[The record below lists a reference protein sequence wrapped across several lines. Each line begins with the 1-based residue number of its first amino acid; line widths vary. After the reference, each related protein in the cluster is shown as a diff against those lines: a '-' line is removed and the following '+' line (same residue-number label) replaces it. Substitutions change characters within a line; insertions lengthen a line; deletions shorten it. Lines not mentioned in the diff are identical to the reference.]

1 MFNFFKKRESRFD
14 EELQKRSQRIIDN
27 TVAQKVDEL
36 MEKERINIRYSVTL
50 ECAQII
56 ENQDKLIEALKAQIK
71 EKENIIKK
79 QDVLIAAYQAT
90 HQK

>member
-27 TVAQKVDEL
+27 TVAKKVDEL